1 MHARIEPSWGCDPNR
16 CLSSACIY
24 ESSEDI
30 FSTIFFL
37 SQKYFR
43 GYRYESNLT
52 ELGKSFLSGHTCIL
66 LTIIKPSPIKSNIVE
81 SRYLKHWYHRGTS
94 NIKEYDLDI
103 FSCCLYLYSYYPELL
118 VSPSKFS

>member
-1 MHARIEPSWGCDPNR
+1 MPGQQSGWGCDPIR

-30 FSTIFFL
+30 LSMIFFL

-52 ELGKSFLSGHTCIL
+52 ELGKNFLSGHTCIL
-66 LTIIKPSPIKSNIVE
+66 LSIIKPSSIKRNVNILE

-103 FSCCLYLYSYYPELL
+103 FPVVVTFTPIIRSN
-118 VSPSKFS
+118 

>member
-1 MHARIEPSWGCDPNR
+1 M
-16 CLSSACIY
+16 
-24 ESSEDI
+24 
-30 FSTIFFL
+30 IFFL

-52 ELGKSFLSGHTCIL
+52 ELGTSFLSGHTRIL
-66 LTIIKPSPIKSNIVE
+66 LTIIKPSPIKRNVNIVE
-81 SRYLKHWYHRGTS
+81 SRYHRGTS
-94 NIKEYDLDI
+94 NTKEYDLDI